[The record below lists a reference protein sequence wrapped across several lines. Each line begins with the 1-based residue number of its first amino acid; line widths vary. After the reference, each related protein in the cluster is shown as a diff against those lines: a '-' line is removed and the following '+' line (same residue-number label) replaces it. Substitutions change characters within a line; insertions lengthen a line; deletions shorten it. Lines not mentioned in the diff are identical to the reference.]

1 MTILLYH
8 YGYSEALTF
17 NESLDLYK
25 IVYPETGNYYEAL
38 SLFNNYA
45 KDKGISF
52 VDALSHVIICQ
63 KLNRIPAISFDRD
76 FKSLG
81 LTTIS

>member
-8 YGYSEALTF
+8 YGYSEVLTF

-25 IVYPETGNYYEAL
+25 IVYPDKGHYYEAL
-38 SLFNNYA
+38 SLFNQYA
-45 KDKGISF
+45 IDRRISF
-52 VDALSHVIICQ
+52 VDALSQVIIYQ

-81 LTTIS
+81 LTIIS